1 MSQMKHRAWLPLLL
15 LSLAACKPAED
26 PAEVA
31 AREAAQRE
39 AAAAS
44 AKKSFEDALA
54 EENWERAWAQA
65 DFLRRNHAGTEAAR
79 EAENRYAE
87 LESRVKEIRAER
99 RLQYLW
105 SYQDNPAGKGRQL
118 TAAIDAKQRI
128 ELDGGRTPVQL
139 IFRDH
144 PEWGR
149 SSYLVLKRG
158 DFNCYSGCNLKLSID
173 GKPRTLRG
181 SRPDT
186 DEAIAMFITDHRALW
201 RIFKTSKEV
210 TIEFPVKPSGTRSA
224 TFEVSGLDPEKMPG
238 WN

>member
-1 MSQMKHRAWLPLLL
+1 MRTAKPLSGLL
-15 LSLAACKPAED
+15 ALLVLAACKPAPD

-31 AREAAQRE
+31 AQEAARRE
-39 AAAAS
+39 AAAQP
-44 AKKSFEDALA
+44 AKQAMEAALA

-65 DFLRRNHAGTEAAR
+65 ELLRRDFAGTEAAR
-79 EAENRYAE
+79 AAEAQYAE
-87 LESRVKEIRAER
+87 IESKVKAIRAQR

-105 SYQDNPAGKGRQL
+105 RYQSHAAGKGQQI
-118 TAAIDAKQRI
+118 TASIDARQRI

-149 SSYLVLKRG
+149 SSYLVLQRG
-158 DFNCYSGCNLKLSID
+158 DFNCYAGCTLKLDVD
-173 GKPRTLRG
+173 GKTRTLRG

-201 RIFKTSKEV
+201 RIFKSAREV
-210 TIEFPVKPSGTRSA
+210 SIEFPVKPSGTRTA
-224 TFEVSGLDPEKMPG
+224 TFEVGGLDAEKMPG